1 MSRKGGLGGQGMNA
15 LIKST
20 DKEIK
25 RAVEEAEKNGILE
38 KWNIRNRCFTYRC

>member
-1 MSRKGGLGGQGMNA
+1 MTRKGGLGGQGMNA

-38 KWNIRNRCFTYRC
+38 IDIS